1 MIDAQNR
8 LQDKENF
15 KVELEPCLKCK
26 RKDRLVN
33 VKLGQAYCNVC
44 RALKMDIGNDAQI
57 RCASLTVEEIRTF
70 TEDELKIYEYRISDK
85 YREDLYYGR

>member
-1 MIDAQNR
+1 MRDAENR
-8 LQDKENF
+8 LQDRENY
-15 KVELEPCLKCK
+15 KVELEPCMKCK

-33 VKLGQAYCNVC
+33 VKVGQAYCNVC

-57 RCASLTVEEIRTF
+57 SCAKLTPEEIHTF
-70 TEDELKIYEYRISDK
+70 REDELKIYLYRISDK